1 MNQTLSKKQISEAI
15 FEQLQKSVGKDLEF
29 FQIFK
34 NAKGTRFTST
44 GYELAK
50 SLWKTYP
57 LKFKQDYRVLNKTLL
72 LLDERMEWPYYLS
85 KRQLVL
91 FSEMD
96 AFEFSL
102 YSGDINLWANKFVS

>member
-1 MNQTLSKKQISEAI
+1 MSQTLSKKQISETI
-15 FEQLQKSVGKDLEF
+15 FKQLQESVGKDLEF

-34 NAKGTRFTST
+34 NIKGTRFTST

-50 SLWKTYP
+50 RLWKIYP
-57 LKFKQDYRVLNKTLL
+57 LKFKQEYKVLNKTLL
-72 LLDERMEWPYYLS
+72 LLDDRMEWPYYLS

-96 AFEFSL
+96 AFEFTL
-102 YSGDINLWANKFVS
+102 YQGDINLWANKF

>member
-1 MNQTLSKKQISEAI
+1 MNQNLSKKQISKEI
-15 FEQLQKSVGKDLEF
+15 FAQLSLLTGQNLEF

-34 NAKGTRFTST
+34 NTKGTRFTST

-50 SLWKTYP
+50 SLWQVYP
-57 LKFKQDYRVLNKTLL
+57 IKFKQEYRVLNKTLL

-102 YSGDINLWANKFVS
+102 YSGDINLWANKN

>member
-15 FEQLQKSVGKDLEF
+15 FDKLQKSVGKDLEF

-50 SLWKTYP
+50 SLWKVYP
-57 LKFKQDYRVLNKTLL
+57 LKFKQEYRVLNKTLL

-102 YSGDINLWANKFVS
+102 YSGDINLWANKF

>member
-1 MNQTLSKKQISEAI
+1 MNQTLSKKQLSEAI
-15 FEQLQKSVGKDLEF
+15 FEQLKKSAGRDLEF

-34 NAKGTRFTST
+34 NVKGTRFTST

-50 SLWKTYP
+50 SLWKVYP
-57 LKFKQDYRVLNKTLL
+57 IKFKQEYRVLNKTLL
-72 LLDERMEWPYYLS
+72 LLDERMAWPYYLS

-96 AFEFSL
+96 AFEFTL
-102 YSGDINLWANKFVS
+102 YSGDINLWSNK

>member
-1 MNQTLSKKQISEAI
+1 MTLSKKQISDSI

-34 NAKGTRFTST
+34 NAKGTRFTGT
-44 GYELAK
+44 GFDLAR
-50 SLWKTYP
+50 SLWKIYP
-57 LKFKQDYRVLNKTLL
+57 VKFKQEYRVLNKTLL

-96 AFEFSL
+96 AFEFAL
-102 YSGDINLWANKFVS
+102 YSGDINLWANKF

>member
-15 FEQLQKSVGKDLEF
+15 FEQLQKSVCKDLEF

-34 NAKGTRFTST
+34 NVKGTRFTST

-50 SLWKTYP
+50 RLWKIYP
-57 LKFKQDYRVLNKTLL
+57 LKFKQEYRVLNKTLL

-85 KRQLVL
+85 KHQLVL

-96 AFEFSL
+96 AFEFTL
-102 YSGDINLWANKFVS
+102 YQGDINLWANKF

>member
-15 FEQLQKSVGKDLEF
+15 FEQLKKSVGQDLEF

-34 NAKGTRFTST
+34 NTKGTRFTST

-50 SLWKTYP
+50 RLWKVYP
-57 LKFKQDYRVLNKTLL
+57 IKFKLEYRVLNKTLL
-72 LLDERMEWPYYLS
+72 LLDDRMEWPYYLS

-96 AFEFSL
+96 AFEFTL
-102 YSGDINLWANKFVS
+102 YQGDINLWANKF